1 MDRPTPADEFRR
13 AVAVTIADAPI
24 RLAHDEAE
32 CDAWA
37 GYAQFTNGLHAVTSL
52 PRQPPRSKSPNQLT
66 VFVAASLAGL
76 HR

>member
-13 AVAVTIADAPI
+13 AVAVAIANAPI
-24 RLAHDEAE
+24 RLSQDKAE

-52 PRQPPRSKSPNQLT
+52 PRNPPRSKSPNQLT
-66 VFVAASLAGL
+66 VFVTASPAGL
-76 HR
+76 YR